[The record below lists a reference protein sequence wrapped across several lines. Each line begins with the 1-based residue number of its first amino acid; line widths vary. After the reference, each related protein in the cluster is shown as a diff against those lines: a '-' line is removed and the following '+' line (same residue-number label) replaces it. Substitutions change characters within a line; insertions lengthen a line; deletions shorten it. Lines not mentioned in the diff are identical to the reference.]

1 MSWIDTI
8 PFEESSGNLKK
19 LYNRIKGSS
28 GYVDN
33 IMLVHGLRPHTML
46 GHMTLYKNV
55 LHHRQNTIP
64 KWFLETIGVYV
75 SHLNS
80 CDYCVLHHLEGL
92 KKLLENND
100 KFKNIELNL
109 HSDIF
114 FELFDNKFRKALN
127 YSKMLT
133 KDPSAVSKSDIKEL
147 IEVGF
152 TQGEIL
158 ELNQVTAY
166 FNYANRTVLGLGVT
180 VEGHT
185 LGLSPNDDT
194 EESDWTHK

>member
-19 LYNRIKGSS
+19 LYNRIKGPS

-92 KKLLENND
+92 KKLLGNNH

-109 HSDIF
+109 QSDLF
-114 FELFDNKFRKALN
+114 FELFDNKLRKALH
-127 YSKMLT
+127 YSKLLT
-133 KDPSAVSKSDIKEL
+133 KDASAVSKSDIDEL

-166 FNYANRTVLGLGVT
+166 FNYANRTVLGLGVN
-180 VEGHT
+180 VDGDR
-185 LGLSPNDDT
+185 LGLSPRDDS

>member
-19 LYNRIKGSS
+19 LYNRIKGPS

-92 KKLLENND
+92 KKLLGNNH

-109 HSDIF
+109 QSDLF
-114 FELFDNKFRKALN
+114 FELFDNKFRKALH
-127 YSKMLT
+127 YSKNLT
-133 KDPSAVSKSDIKEL
+133 KDASAVSKSDIDEL

-166 FNYANRTVLGLGVT
+166 FNYANRTVLGLGVN
-180 VEGHT
+180 VDGDR
-185 LGLSPNDDT
+185 LGLSPRDDS

>member
-92 KKLLENND
+92 KKLLGNNH

-109 HSDIF
+109 
-114 FELFDNKFRKALN
+114 
-127 YSKMLT
+127 
-133 KDPSAVSKSDIKEL
+133 
-147 IEVGF
+147 
-152 TQGEIL
+152 
-158 ELNQVTAY
+158 
-166 FNYANRTVLGLGVT
+166 
-180 VEGHT
+180 
-185 LGLSPNDDT
+185 
-194 EESDWTHK
+194 

>member
-8 PFEESSGNLKK
+8 PFEESSGILKK
-19 LYNRIKGSS
+19 LYNRIKGPS

-55 LHHRQNTIP
+55 LHHHQNTIP

-92 KKLLENND
+92 KKLLENNHT
-100 KFKNIELNL
+100 FKNIELNL
-109 HSDIF
+109 QSDLF

-127 YSKMLT
+127 YSKNLT
-133 KDPSAVSKSDIKEL
+133 TDASAVSKSDIDEL

-166 FNYANRTVLGLGVT
+166 FNYANRTVLGLGVS
-180 VEGHT
+180 VENDI
-185 LGLSPNDDT
+185 LGLSPNDDS